1 MKNACSLN
9 VTSRSF
15 FSNSALARTKASGIS
30 ELRIETAYL
39 PYCPFVKATLIGC
52 NAIGRAETHPPIA
65 MDV

>member
-1 MKNACSLN
+1 VKIP
-9 VTSRSF
+9 SRSF
-15 FSNSALARTKASGIS
+15 FSNSALARSKVSGIT
-30 ELRIETAYL
+30 ELRFETAYL